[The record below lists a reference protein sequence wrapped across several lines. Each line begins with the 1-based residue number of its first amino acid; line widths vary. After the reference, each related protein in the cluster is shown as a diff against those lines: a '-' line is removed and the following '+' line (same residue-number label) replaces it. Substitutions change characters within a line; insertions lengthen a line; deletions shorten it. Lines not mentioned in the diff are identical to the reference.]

1 MFSEPPA
8 TTNGSDDHV
17 TPDPWT
23 ARDLGEAEMETI
35 LDGNDTEEVP
45 EITLPGAP
53 IPEGQ
58 VEEWQKIRNMGF
70 VMDPVLARG
79 IAWFDAKPGQDGHAT
94 QEDRTLYP
102 TTTRVGDEWS
112 ESYRDFVT
120 EAFATTLSPQAAED
134 LTQRF
139 ADFLESIKQYRQKI
153 REDVDT
159 FEAEPLDDAYS
170 IALCIY
176 AVYFRNGASGQSGFF
191 ASQQTYEVRRP
202 LVEWV
207 NVSEQQPSVALGE
220 EVMSQTPPVQHN
232 LFWRYIYQLVCR
244 GMLTQASHCLRESGA
259 GEVDPSCQEVME
271 QTVDILSKYPHGPG
285 NVSFYFR
292 QWHNSIAAVQSKLL
306 KINDAKIQRGLV
318 TLLQVLAGD
327 EDAIM
332 SVNNTWYDAL
342 VTLQQYVD
350 PCDVLMKGYYVDAVA
365 NHPVDTFTTW
375 EAGASHAIK
384 GSLLLAIETLE
395 NCDTVI
401 AALVCN
407 MCYDAGLLGGYGAAN
422 PAALPDYHLTNLA
435 LQCIGYDKL
444 INVGIE
450 VLLKVRDVVKVR
462 QILTLLL
469 PRLPYDSPLEID
481 WVLKTCKQNGLVEVE
496 AEVLQT
502 LAQKAFY
509 DNNNLMG
516 LCMFAKI
523 GNIAA
528 LRYHC
533 WKLFENA
540 LVAEK
545 PVEEDKG
552 LAVYVKDPASVSD
565 VPAEVAECIAPY
577 AVLTEYFNL
586 RRSGELVKSSQYLM
600 ALFEFPLMPTKYLG
614 LLIHQLINYVSPISQ
629 QFNFSTAQFMTL
641 LAAFS
646 KWSKAQGTP
655 AFERGQ
661 ELMSEMVE
669 RQDPDDWR
677 RTFQIN
683 ELIMSELRLARTSV
697 ATMSSLNGLGGLQ

>member
-8 TTNGSDDHV
+8 TTNGSDDYV
-17 TPDPWT
+17 SPDPWT
-23 ARDLGEAEMETI
+23 AGEIGEAEMETI
-35 LDGNDTEEVP
+35 LDGDDTEEVP

-58 VEEWQKIRNMGF
+58 VEEWQKSRNMGF

-79 IAWFDAKPGQDGHAT
+79 IAWFDAKPSQDGHAT
-94 QEDRTLYP
+94 KEDRTLYP

-112 ESYRDFVT
+112 DSYKGFVA
-120 EAFATTLSPQAAED
+120 EAFATTLGPQASED

-139 ADFLESIKQYRQKI
+139 ADFLESIKHYREEI
-153 REDVDT
+153 RKHVETV
-159 FEAEPLDDAYS
+159 EAEPLDDAYS

-176 AVYFRNGASGQSGFF
+176 AVYFHNGAAGQSDFF
-191 ASQQTYEVRRP
+191 GAQSTYEVRQP

-207 NVSEQQPSVALGE
+207 NVSEQQPSVELGK
-220 EVMSQTPPVQHN
+220 EVMSQTPPVQHKD
-232 LFWRYIYQLVCR
+232 FWKYIYQLVCR
-244 GMLTQASHCLRESGA
+244 GMLRQASHCLHDSGA
-259 GEVDPSCQEVME
+259 GEVDPSCQEAVQ
-271 QTVDILSKYPHGPG
+271 QTVDILSRYPQGPG

-306 KINDAKIQRGLV
+306 KINDAKIQKGLT
-318 TLLQVLAGD
+318 TLLHVLAGD
-327 EDAIM
+327 ENAIM
-332 SVNNTWYDAL
+332 SVNHTWYDAL
-342 VTLQQYVD
+342 VTQQQYVD
-350 PCDVLMKGYYVDAVA
+350 PCDARMKEYYDAAVA
-365 NHPVDTFTTW
+365 NYPVDTFTIW

-401 AALVCN
+401 AALVSN
-407 MCYDAGLLGGYGAAN
+407 MCYDAGLLSGYGAAN

-435 LQCIGYDKL
+435 LQCIGYDNL

-450 VLLKVRDVVKVR
+450 VLQKLRDVAPAR
-462 QILTLLL
+462 QILSLLL
-469 PRLPYDSPLEID
+469 PRLPYDSAREID
-481 WVLKTCKQNGLVEVE
+481 WAIKRCKQNGLVEVE
-496 AEVLQT
+496 AEILQT
-502 LAQKAFY
+502 LAQKAIHN
-509 DNNNLMG
+509 NNNLMG
-516 LCMFAKI
+516 LCMFAKN

-545 PVEEDKG
+545 PVQGDKG
-552 LAVYVKDPASVSD
+552 LADYVRDPAAVSD

-577 AVLTEYFNL
+577 AVVTEYFNL
-586 RRSGELVKSSQYLM
+586 RSEGQMVKSSQYLM
-600 ALFEFPLMPTKYLG
+600 ALFEFPLLPTEYLG
-614 LLIHQLINYVSPISQ
+614 LLVHQLIYYVSPTSQ
-629 QFNFSTAQFMTL
+629 QYNFTTAQFMTL
-641 LAAFS
+641 LGAFS

-655 AFERGQ
+655 AFERGE

-669 RQDPDDWR
+669 RQEHNDWR
-677 RTFQIN
+677 KTYKIN

-697 ATMSSLNGLGGLQ
+697 ATMSSLHGLAGLK